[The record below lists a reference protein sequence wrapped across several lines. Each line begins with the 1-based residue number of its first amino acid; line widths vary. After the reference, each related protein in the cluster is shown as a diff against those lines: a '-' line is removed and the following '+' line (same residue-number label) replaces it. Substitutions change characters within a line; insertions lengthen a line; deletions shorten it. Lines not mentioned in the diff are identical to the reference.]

1 MQQTI
6 TLTTDFSEDMFAGM
20 MKGVIA
26 RINPEA
32 TVIDITHG
40 LKLGD
45 IRSGAFVLMASCAYF
60 PKGTIHV
67 VVIDPGVG
75 ASRRIICAQTKDYI
89 FLGPDNG
96 ILSWALTV
104 HEPLEIRAVEN
115 DRFFPGEVSMTFH
128 GRDIFAPVAAHL
140 SLGVKPDQLGPKIST
155 DDVLRISFPE
165 PWVDDDGELQGEVLY
180 IDRFGNCITNIT
192 RDDLDKMDPEK
203 VRISSE
209 TLNMEGIH
217 RSYSDVHPGTEVAV
231 IGSTGFLEIA
241 VSGGNASMR
250 FGLKT
255 GDEVTLRQ

>member
-1 MQQTI
+1 MHQTI
-6 TLTTDFSEDMFAGM
+6 TLTTDFSEDMFAGV

-26 RINPEA
+26 NINPDA
-32 TVIDITHG
+32 RVIDITHG

-45 IRSGAFVLMASCAYF
+45 IRSGAFVLMASCGYF
-60 PKGTIHV
+60 PRGTIHV
-67 VVIDPGVG
+67 VVVDPGVG
-75 ASRRIICAQTKDYI
+75 PSRRIVCAQTKDYI
-89 FLGPDNG
+89 FLAPDNG
-96 ILSWALTV
+96 ILSWALTR
-104 HEPLEIRAVEN
+104 HEPLEMRAVEKEK
-115 DRFFPGEVSMTFH
+115 FFLDEVSMTFH

-140 SLGVKPDQLGPKIST
+140 SLGIKPNELGPEI
-155 DDVLRISFPE
+155 DPGDVVSIEFPE
-165 PWVDDDGELQGEVLY
+165 PWLDDGGELQGEVLY

-192 RDDLDKMDPEK
+192 RDDLGKLDPAK

-209 TLNMEGIH
+209 TLNVEGIH

-250 FGLKT
+250 FGLRT